1 MSKYYITGN
10 VQILSEESRERVGGY
25 DSDPVYE
32 SIYNSKTDRTFCYY
46 IYNISD
52 YREAF
57 SRVKNKIF
65 NEINHCETIGNFW
78 NVRIISEDE
87 FFDDIE
93 YYYFTG

>member
-25 DSDPVYE
+25 DSDPIYE
-32 SIYNSKTDRTFCYY
+32 SRYNSKTCRTFCYY
-46 IYNISD
+46 IDNIVNYSD
-52 YREAF
+52 AF
-57 SRVKNKIF
+57 NSVKNKIS
-65 NEINHCETIGNFW
+65 NETEYDESIGNFW

-87 FFDDIE
+87 FFDDID